1 MIIFILACL
10 AFLFLCG
17 CLFGT
22 WGILIGIAGIIG
34 VIVYSCH
41 LSTKD
46 EEKTT
51 IVQEPK
57 LEPKPEPFCSPVTTD
72 DLLATYCADKI
83 VNERFKI

>member
-17 CLFGT
+17 CMFGT
-22 WGILIGIAGIIG
+22 WGILIGIAGIVG
-34 VIVYSCH
+34 VMVYSCY
-41 LSTKD
+41 LATKD
-46 EEKTT
+46 EEKSA

-57 LEPKPEPFCSPVTTD
+57 PDLEAEPFCTPIATD

-83 VNERFKI
+83 INERFKL

>member
-41 LSTKD
+41 IATKD

-83 VNERFKI
+83 VNKRFKL

>member
-1 MIIFILACL
+1 MIIFMLACL

-17 CLFGT
+17 CMFGT
-22 WGILIGIAGIIG
+22 WGILLGIAGIIG

-41 LSTKD
+41 LATKD
-46 EEKTT
+46 EENST

-57 LEPKPEPFCSPVTTD
+57 PDPETEPFCTPITTD
-72 DLLATYCADKI
+72 DLLATYCADKV